1 MKVYVAGKISGLERH
16 HAIYMFERAKDM
28 LKAQGYE
35 PFVPTVLPAYDDVA
49 HEDYLHICY
58 AMIDVCDAIYMLSN
72 WQQSKGARIELQY
85 ASDWKKKTV
94 FPLEESYF
102 YRFLHLC
109 RRRVGI
115 KNE

>member
-28 LKAQGYE
+28 LKARGHE
-35 PFVPTVLPAYDDVA
+35 PFIPTVLPVYDDVA
-49 HEDYLHICY
+49 YEDYLHICY

-85 ASDWKKKTV
+85 ASDWKKKIMYEDENTREKD
-94 FPLEESYF
+94 FP
-102 YRFLHLC
+102 
-109 RRRVGI
+109 I
-115 KNE
+115 